1 MSDTKGPM
9 EVHIALVH
17 HPVRNRHGETIA
29 TAVTNLD
36 IHDLARSGRTYD
48 VHTTWMVT
56 PLEQQR
62 SLVSRIIGHWRE
74 GEGQTYNPIRAT
86 ALSRLQVAESIEHVA
101 ARIEADTGVV
111 PIVVGTGAAVKEN
124 AISYNDCRDK
134 IANEGGPLLILFGT
148 GWGLIDEVMEK
159 CDLLL
164 PGVHARVGR
173 EGYNHLSVRAA
184 VAIILDRLLGDRVED
199 PP

>member
-1 MSDTKGPM
+1 MQ
-9 EVHIALVH
+9 VHMALVH

-62 SLVSRIIGHWRE
+62 SLVTRIISHWRQ
-74 GEGQTYNPIRAT
+74 GEGQSYNPIRAR
-86 ALSRLQVAESIEHVA
+86 AFERLRVTESIEA
-101 ARIEADTGVV
+101 LIEAITTESGQA
-111 PIVVGTGAAVKEN
+111 PLVVGTGAAVREG
-124 AISYNDCRDK
+124 AISYEACRRR
-134 IANEGGPLLILFGT
+134 IASEQGPMLILFGT
-148 GWGLIDEVMEK
+148 GWGLVEEVMEN

-164 PGVHARVGR
+164 PGVNARPGR

-199 PP
+199 SP